1 MMTRRNGLVAL
12 ALVFL
17 VAGGAAAMGV
27 SGNGTVVE
35 ETRDVP
41 GFERID
47 LTGVG
52 TLVLRVGSRES
63 LRVRTDE
70 NLMRHI
76 ETEVVGNRL
85 RLRPEP
91 GVTIRNVT
99 ELTYTVTVTSLRAVT
114 LSGAA
119 EVRNEGRS
127 IGADSFELRISGN
140 GEADLSLEAGDLG
153 LSISGA
159 GEVRLRGSAERG
171 DIEISGSGT
180 VEARQLSLRRA
191 DVRVSGAGDVELSV
205 TERLDVRVTGAGT
218 VRYYGSPR
226 VDSSVSGAGNVV
238 SAGED
243 KE

>member
-1 MMTRRNGLVAL
+1 MTRRNSLVAL
-12 ALVFL
+12 AMVFL

-35 ETRDVP
+35 ETRAVS
-41 GFERID
+41 GFERVD
-47 LTGVG
+47 LSGVG
-52 TLVLRVGSRES
+52 TLVLRIGSTES
-63 LRVRTDE
+63 VRVRTDE

-99 ELTYTVTVTSLRAVT
+99 ELTYTVTVRSLRAVT

-127 IGADSFELRISGN
+127 IGADSFDLQISGD
-140 GEADLSLEAGDLG
+140 GEADLSLDVRELD

-159 GEVRLRGSAERG
+159 GDVRLRGTAEG
-171 DIEISGSGT
+171 GTIEISGSGG
-180 VEARQLSLRRA
+180 VEARELSLQRA
-191 DVRVSGAGDVELSV
+191 EVRVSGAGDVELSV

-238 SAGED
+238 SAGEG
-243 KE
+243 EE